1 VRVATLVPTIGEVVL
16 EMGAFIVVIHPL
28 LVELDVER
36 DMGTGS
42 LVTAGLEVVQECRC
56 PIGDL
61 MVLEVPERVEQGVW
75 IAVLSE
81 ADAQVMLDRVAPA
94 DGDVM
99 VVVPI
104 PVSPDQ
110 RTDS

>member
-1 VRVATLVPTIGEVVL
+1 
-16 EMGAFIVVIHPL
+16 MGAFIVGMHPL

-42 LVTAGLEVVQECRC
+42 LATAGLEVVQECRC
-56 PIGDL
+56 PIRDV
-61 MVLEVPERVEQGVW
+61 MVLEVPECVEQGVG

-81 ADAQVMLDRVAPA
+81 ADAQEMLDRVAPA

-99 VVVPI
+99 VVVAV
-104 PVSPDQ
+104 PVTPDQ